1 MRTAGIDIGSRTIKL
16 VIVEEGEII
25 TSSMADTTHDP
36 LEQCERLMGQTSF
49 DRILATGYGRHFF
62 ETHFDVP
69 TVTEIKAFAR
79 GAKEIFPGCRT
90 ILDIG
95 GQDTKAIALDDKGKV
110 FKFEMND
117 RCAAGTGMF
126 LEVIARTLGYEL
138 EDFGA
143 EALNGEGTIQINSMC
158 TVFAQSEV
166 TSLLAK
172 RQKRE
177 NIAYGIHV
185 AILNRTLSLLKRV
198 STTPDIVFAGG
209 VARNPCLKH
218 LLDEALV
225 RKIKVPKDPQMVGA
239 YGAAMIAAEWPEM
252 REMTDSP

>member
-16 VIVEEGEII
+16 VIVEDGEII
-25 TSSMADTTHDP
+25 TSSIADTTHDP
-36 LEQCERLMGQTSF
+36 LEQCERLMAQTSF

-95 GQDTKAIALDDKGKV
+95 GQDTKAIALDEKGRV

-126 LEVIARTLGYEL
+126 LEVIAKTLGYEL
-138 EDFGA
+138 EEFGT
-143 EALNGEGTIQINSMC
+143 EALKGEGNIQINSMC

-177 NIAYGIHV
+177 NIAYGIHA

-209 VARNPCLKH
+209 VARNPCLKY

-225 RKIKVPKDPQMVGA
+225 LEIKVPKDPQIVGA
-239 YGAAMIAAEWPEM
+239 YGAAMIAGNG
-252 REMTDSP
+252 RK

>member
-1 MRTAGIDIGSRTIKL
+1 MKTAGIDIGSRTIKL
-16 VIVEEGEII
+16 VTVEGKEILRI
-25 TSSMADTTHDP
+25 LICDTTHDP
-36 LEQCERLMGQTSF
+36 LEQCKKLMAQTSF

-79 GAKEIFPGCRT
+79 GAKAIFPTCRT

-95 GQDTKAIALDDKGKV
+95 GQDTKTIALDERGNV
-110 FKFEMND
+110 SKFEMND

-126 LEVIARTLGYEL
+126 LEIIAKTLGYGL
-138 EDFGA
+138 EEFGR
-143 EALNGEGTIQINSMC
+143 EALKAEGNIQINSMC

-166 TSLLAK
+166 ISLLAK

-177 NIAYGIHV
+177 DIACGIHM

-209 VARNPCLKH
+209 VAKNPCLKY
-218 LLDEALV
+218 LLGDALGCEV
-225 RKIKVPKDPQMVGA
+225 KVPDAPQMVGA
-239 YGAAMIAAEWPEM
+239 YGAAMIVQ
-252 REMTDSP
+252 DQFK

>member
-1 MRTAGIDIGSRTIKL
+1 VRTAGIDIGSRTIKL
-16 VIVEEGEII
+16 VIVEDGEII
-25 TSSMADTTHDP
+25 TSSIADTTHDP
-36 LEQCERLMGQTSF
+36 LEQCERLMAQTSF

-95 GQDTKAIALDDKGKV
+95 GQDTKAIALDEKGRV

-126 LEVIARTLGYEL
+126 LEVIAKTLGYEL
-138 EDFGA
+138 EEFGT
-143 EALNGEGTIQINSMC
+143 EALKGEGNIQINSMC

-177 NIAYGIHV
+177 NIAYGIHA

-209 VARNPCLKH
+209 VAKNPCLKY

-225 RKIKVPKDPQMVGA
+225 REIRVPKDPQMVGA
-239 YGAAMIAAEWPEM
+239 YGAAMIA
-252 REMTDSP
+252 RE

>member
-16 VIVEEGEII
+16 VVVEGGEIFARFL
-25 TSSMADTTHDP
+25 ADTTHDP
-36 LEQCERLMGQTSF
+36 LEQCKRLMAQTSF

-62 ETHFDVP
+62 ETQFDVP

-79 GAKEIFPGCRT
+79 GAKTLFPTCRT
-90 ILDIG
+90 IVDIG
-95 GQDTKAIALDDKGKV
+95 GQDTKVIALDERGNV
-110 FKFEMND
+110 SKFEMND

-126 LEVIARTLGYEL
+126 LEVIAKTLGYEL
-138 EDFGA
+138 EEFGR
-143 EALNGEGTIQINSMC
+143 EALKADDDIQINSMC

-177 NIAYGIHV
+177 DIARGVHM
-185 AILNRTLSLLKRV
+185 AILSRTLSLLKRV

-209 VARNPCLKH
+209 VAKNPCLKY
-218 LLDEALV
+218 LLGDALGCEV
-225 RKIKVPKDPQMVGA
+225 KVPEDPQMVGA
-239 YGAAMIAAEWPEM
+239 YGAAIMC
-252 REMTDSP
+252 

>member
-16 VIVEEGEII
+16 VVVEKGEIV
-25 TSSMADTTHDP
+25 TSFISDTTHDP
-36 LEQCERLMGQTSF
+36 LEQCKKLMEQTSF
-49 DRILATGYGRHFF
+49 DKILATGYGRHFF
-62 ETHFDVP
+62 ETHFDAP

-79 GAKEIFPGCRT
+79 GAKALFPNCRT

-95 GQDTKAIALDDKGKV
+95 GQDTKAIALDEKGNV
-110 FKFEMND
+110 SKFEMND

-126 LEVIARTLGYEL
+126 LEVIAKTLGYDL
-138 EDFGA
+138 EEFGK
-143 EALNGEGTIQINSMC
+143 EALRANGNIQINSMC

-177 NIAYGIHV
+177 DIARGIHM

-198 STTPDIVFAGG
+198 STTPEIVFAGG
-209 VARNPCLKH
+209 VARNPCLKF
-218 LLDEALV
+218 LLSDALGY
-225 RKIKVPKDPQMVGA
+225 KVNIPEDPQVVGA
-239 YGAAMIAAEWPEM
+239 FGAAMITQASEK
-252 REMTDSP
+252 

>member
-16 VIVEEGEII
+16 VLVEGGEII
-25 TSSMADTTHDP
+25 ASFLTDTTHDP
-36 LEQCERLMGQTSF
+36 LDQCQKLMAGTAF
-49 DRILATGYGRHFF
+49 DKILATGYGRHFF

-79 GAKEIFPGCRT
+79 GARAVFPGCRT

-95 GQDTKAIALDDKGKV
+95 GQDTKAIALDERGNV
-110 FKFEMND
+110 SKFEMND

-126 LEVIARTLGYEL
+126 LEVIAKTLGYDL
-138 EDFGA
+138 EAFGA
-143 EALNGEGTIQINSMC
+143 EALRAQGSIQINSMC

-166 TSLLAK
+166 TSLLAR

-177 NIAYGIHV
+177 DIARGIHA

-198 STTPDIVFAGG
+198 STEPDIVFAGG
-209 VARNPCLKH
+209 VARNPCLKY
-218 LLDEALV
+218 LLSGALGGQL
-225 RKIKVPKDPQMVGA
+225 KVPEDPQMVGA
-239 YGAAMIAAEWPEM
+239 YGAAMIAQELD
-252 REMTDSP
+252 R

>member
-1 MRTAGIDIGSRTIKL
+1 MRAAGIDIGSRTIKL
-16 VIVEEGEII
+16 VTVEGGKII
-25 TSSMADTTHDP
+25 NAFLSDTTHDP
-36 LEQCERLMGQTSF
+36 LEQCKRLMDQASF

-62 ETHFDVP
+62 ETHFDVS

-79 GAKEIFPGCRT
+79 GAKALFPGCRT

-95 GQDTKAIALDDKGKV
+95 GQDTKAIALDERGNV

-126 LEVIARTLGYEL
+126 LEVIANTLGYDL
-138 EDFGA
+138 EEFGR
-143 EALNGEGTIQINSMC
+143 EALRAQNNIQINSMC

-172 RQKRE
+172 RQKRQD
-177 NIAYGIHV
+177 IARGIHM

-198 STTPDIVFAGG
+198 STAPDIVFAGG
-209 VARNPCLKH
+209 VAKNLCLKYFLVD
-218 LLDEALV
+218 LLGQEV
-225 RKIKVPKDPQMVGA
+225 KIPENPQMVGA
-239 YGAAMIAAEWPEM
+239 YGAAIIAKGQIEK
-252 REMTDSP
+252 S

>member
-1 MRTAGIDIGSRTIKL
+1 MKTAGIDIGSRTIKL
-16 VIVEEGEII
+16 AVVEDGEII
-25 TSSMADTTHDP
+25 ASSIADTTHDP
-36 LEQCERLMGQTSF
+36 LEQCEGLMRQTSF

-79 GAKEIFPGCRT
+79 GAKEMFPGCRT

-95 GQDTKAIALDDKGKV
+95 GQDTKAIALDEKGRV
-110 FKFEMND
+110 SKFEMND

-126 LEVIARTLGYEL
+126 LEVIAKTLGYDL
-138 EDFGA
+138 EEFGTA
-143 EALNGEGTIQINSMC
+143 AFRGEGNIQINSMC

-172 RQKRE
+172 RHKRE
-177 NIAYGIHV
+177 SIAYGIHV

-218 LLDEALV
+218 LLDEALLHEM
-225 RKIKVPKDPQMVGA
+225 KVPKDPQMVGA
-239 YGAAMIAAEWPEM
+239 YGAAIIAQES
-252 REMTDSP
+252 DKQIGGN

>member
-1 MRTAGIDIGSRTIKL
+1 VRTAGIDIGSRTVKL
-16 VIVEEGEII
+16 VVVEEGKII
-25 TSSMADTTHDP
+25 ASSIADTTHDP
-36 LEQCERLMGQTSF
+36 LEQCERLVGHTSF

-79 GAKEIFPGCRT
+79 GAKETFPDCRT

-95 GQDTKAIALDDKGKV
+95 GQDTKAIALDENGKV
-110 FKFEMND
+110 SRFEMND

-126 LEVIARTLGYEL
+126 LEVIAKTLGYEL
-138 EDFGA
+138 QEFGS
-143 EALNGEGTIQINSMC
+143 EALKGDGNVQINSMC

-225 RKIKVPKDPQMVGA
+225 HEIKVPKDPQMVGA
-239 YGAAMIAAEWPEM
+239 YGAALIARNSIEIG
-252 REMTDSP
+252 RSIS

>member
-1 MRTAGIDIGSRTIKL
+1 MKTAGIDIGSRTIKL
-16 VIVEEGEII
+16 VVVERGAII
-25 TSSMADTTHDP
+25 HSVIADTTHDP
-36 LEQCERLMGQTSF
+36 LEQCKNLMEKTSF

-79 GAKEIFPGCRT
+79 GVKAIFPGCRT

-95 GQDTKAIALDDKGKV
+95 GQDTKAIALDERGNV
-110 FKFEMND
+110 SKFEMND

-126 LEVIARTLGYEL
+126 LEVIAKTLGYDL
-138 EDFGA
+138 EEFGR
-143 EALNGEGTIQINSMC
+143 EALRADGNIQINSMC

-177 NIAYGIHV
+177 DIARGIHM

-198 STTPDIVFAGG
+198 STIPDLVFAGG
-209 VARNPCLKH
+209 VAKNLCFKH
-218 LLDEALV
+218 LLGDALGCEV
-225 RKIKVPKDPQMVGA
+225 KVPEDPQMVGA
-239 YGAAMIAAEWPEM
+239 FGAAIIAQNQE
-252 REMTDSP
+252 RK

>member
-1 MRTAGIDIGSRTIKL
+1 MKTAGIDIGSRTIKL
-16 VIVEEGEII
+16 VVVEGKQILA
-25 TSSMADTTHDP
+25 SFLADTTHDP
-36 LEQCERLMGQTSF
+36 LEQCKKLMEQTSF

-62 ETHFDVP
+62 ETHFDVS

-79 GAKEIFPGCRT
+79 GAKALFPNCRT

-95 GQDTKAIALDDKGKV
+95 GQDTKAIALDERGNV
-110 FKFEMND
+110 SKFEMND

-126 LEVIARTLGYEL
+126 LEVIAKTLGYDL
-138 EDFGA
+138 EEFGKA
-143 EALNGEGTIQINSMC
+143 ALGADGNIQINSMC

-166 TSLLAK
+166 TSLLAR

-177 NIAYGIHV
+177 DIARGIHV

-209 VARNPCLKH
+209 VARNPCIQR
-218 LLDEALV
+218 LLVEALGREV
-225 RKIKVPKDPQMVGA
+225 MVHEHPQIVGA
-239 YGAAMIAAEWPEM
+239 YGAALIAQNM
-252 REMTDSP
+252 NK

>member
-16 VIVEEGEII
+16 VTVEGGKIVN
-25 TSSMADTTHDP
+25 TFLSDTTHDP
-36 LEQCERLMGQTSF
+36 LEQCKKLMEQASF

-62 ETHFDVP
+62 ETYYDVP

-79 GAKEIFPGCRT
+79 GAKALFPGCRT

-95 GQDTKAIALDDKGKV
+95 GQDTKAIALNERGNV
-110 FKFEMND
+110 SKFEMND

-126 LEVIARTLGYEL
+126 LEVIAKTLGYHL
-138 EDFGA
+138 EEFGE
-143 EALNGEGTIQINSMC
+143 EALNAEGNIQINSMC

-166 TSLLAK
+166 TSLLAR

-177 NIAYGIHV
+177 DIARGIHI
-185 AILNRTLSLLKRV
+185 AILNRTLSLMKRV

-209 VARNPCLKH
+209 VAKNPCLKY
-218 LLDEALV
+218 LLSDALGYEV
-225 RKIKVPKDPQMVGA
+225 KVPENPQMVGA
-239 YGAAMIAAEWPEM
+239 FGTALIAHEQN
-252 REMTDSP
+252 